1 MLRASA
7 SNEEGD
13 EVAVA
18 TEAEEKTPQSDTVV
32 SPRLSVRDYHAAHRA
47 RFGSPTR
54 SPAAS
59 TAPSDHELE
68 DGQVDYDS
76 DHEFVGRS
84 PLPAHAAPVRTPCPF
99 PTSPSALRHAPPLP
113 SRDDAEERE
122 VGVITNPLDKV
133 QEQQV
138 AVEDAAVVYTAA
150 ARRSDRREYGFEP
163 HPRGS
168 HNLLASEDL
177 SAYAAG
183 PAAQTADEVVAR
195 DALRERYLSPLAFSV
210 FDYRTRLFEQ
220 RSGRSV
226 PAIRG
231 IPIVRGPQ
239 ETEAQYEALFQRW
252 CEEVRHLPSL
262 STLQDSWSKDDVLI
276 ERRLRFDFA
285 KLKARRQLPPGYR
298 PRVDWF
304 EAPSSV
310 QNRLSALQSQNSA
323 LQSRVDRLQAQLD
336 LLMQMQRPAPGYPAY
351 PSAVPYPP

>member
-1 MLRASA
+1 MAQMVQRASA
-7 SNEEGD
+7 SNEQGD

-32 SPRLSVRDYHAAHRA
+32 SPRLSVRAYHAAHRA

-59 TAPSDHELE
+59 AAPSDHELE
-68 DGQVDYDS
+68 EGQVEYDS
-76 DHEFVGRS
+76 NHDFIGRS
-84 PLPAHAAPVRTPCPF
+84 PLPAHTAPVRTPCPF

-122 VGVITNPLDKV
+122 VGVITNPLDTV

-138 AVEDAAVVYTAA
+138 AVEDAAAVNTAA
-150 ARRSDRREYGFEP
+150 ARLPTRRDRFDP
-163 HPRGS
+163 QTRGS

-183 PAAQTADEVVAR
+183 PVAQTADELVAR
-195 DALRERYLSPLAFSV
+195 DALREHYLTPMAFTIA
-210 FDYRTRLFEQ
+210 DYRTRLYEQ
-220 RSGRSV
+220 RCERSV

-239 ETEAQYEALFQRW
+239 ETEVQHEALFQRW

-262 STLQDSWSKDDVLI
+262 STLQDS
-276 ERRLRFDFA
+276 
-285 KLKARRQLPPGYR
+285 
-298 PRVDWF
+298 
-304 EAPSSV
+304 
-310 QNRLSALQSQNSA
+310 
-323 LQSRVDRLQAQLD
+323 
-336 LLMQMQRPAPGYPAY
+336 
-351 PSAVPYPP
+351 